1 MKKRDLLNLYN
12 ALTSIEGKAFT
23 TKFNYFIAINK
34 SFMRDEID
42 ALEMAKKPDP
52 KFVEYDIERAKL
64 AHEMADKDSNG
75 QAIVENNNFIIT
87 EKFEEFKEA
96 LINLKSK
103 YSKAIEDQEKIDFKD
118 IPSEIKASILET
130 FIIANL
136 IIEEN
141 QE

>member
-103 YSKAIEDQEKIDFKD
+103 YSKAIEDQEKIKL
-118 IPSEIKASILET
+118 ILKI
-130 FIIANL
+130 F
-136 IIEEN
+136 
-141 QE
+141 QVK